1 MEAPHVV
8 IVRRTGTSW
17 QAELPFAGT
26 LLQARSLAALDR
38 QVRKRLANQVMAYD
52 FRTGNE
58 ELDCLVRRL
67 RITRAAARCYE
78 GRMRRL
84 VNDVMLLQSGLSQRD
99 VGILVRLSHQR
110 VYQLQAR
117 QRELYKQLGGHG
129 QE

>member
-67 RITRAAARCYE
+67 RIARAAARCYE
-78 GRMRRL
+78 GK
-84 VNDVMLLQSGLSQRD
+84 NAT
-99 VGILVRLSHQR
+99 
-110 VYQLQAR
+110 AR
-117 QRELYKQLGGHG
+117 
-129 QE
+129 